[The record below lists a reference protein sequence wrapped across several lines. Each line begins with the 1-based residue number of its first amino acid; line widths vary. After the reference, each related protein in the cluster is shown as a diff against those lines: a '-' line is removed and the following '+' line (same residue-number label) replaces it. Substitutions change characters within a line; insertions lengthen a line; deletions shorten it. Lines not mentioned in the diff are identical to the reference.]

1 VIRLALC
8 SVFAGLALGCASLPK
23 LHVPNWSLR
32 QAGPRVQTAN
42 GLLSRDQSAALIER
56 QDKTGEPTLLERQVT
71 AMRQISEKPWVAGNQ
86 VRLLVDGPASYRVIF
101 REIARAR
108 RNVNI
113 ESYIVE
119 GEQVGERLSRL
130 LIRKESQGVQVNLL
144 YDAVG
149 SLGTPS
155 EFFESLRAAGVRVCE
170 FNPLVPTHGR
180 VGDPNQRDHRKQ
192 VIVDGRVAISGGINF
207 SDVYSSGSAGR
218 RDETPSAK
226 TGWRDTNI
234 ELRGPAVAQYQE
246 LFLESWRKQSCPPLD
261 ESEYLPKLSTE
272 GDKIVTVVGT
282 SSDDERRRMYLALL
296 AAIRESRQNVFV
308 TMAYFVPDGR
318 IRRALEGAARRG
330 VDVEL
335 LLPGFSDSWVVLEAG
350 RSYYAELLDAGV
362 HIRELHGALLHAK
375 TAVVDDVWTTV
386 GSTNLDWRSLLYND
400 ELNTIVLGEDFGRSA
415 TALFEEDLQQAAL
428 VDPVRWHR
436 RGLAPRAKELVARLV
451 ARWL

>member
-1 VIRLALC
+1 
-8 SVFAGLALGCASLPK
+8 
-23 LHVPNWSLR
+23 
-32 QAGPRVQTAN
+32 
-42 GLLSRDQSAALIER
+42 
-56 QDKTGEPTLLERQVT
+56 
-71 AMRQISEKPWVAGNQ
+71 
-86 VRLLVDGPASYRVIF
+86 
-101 REIARAR
+101 
-108 RNVNI
+108 
-113 ESYIVE
+113 
-119 GEQVGERLSRL
+119 
-130 LIRKESQGVQVNLL
+130 VNLL

-415 TALFEEDLQQAAL
+415 
-428 VDPVRWHR
+428 R
-436 RGLAPRAKELVARLV
+436 RCSRRTCSRPRSSIPCAGTGAESRRAPRSWSRGWSRAGWESAPLRGDARAD
-451 ARWL
+451 ARDDLAGEALEIAIRALGQDSGRGGPADEVGEAVVEHEARDLLGALLCASDHVGLGDAPRVVERGDLLA